1 MFSMAMIFI
10 AFLFFYFFIYILFYL
25 PFFLRVPFFRL
36 LSGGA
41 IKMFCFMVLRSC
53 FRDHTASFG
62 LHGAL
67 FFLFCRGHLNHF
79 DG

>member
-10 AFLFFYFFIYILFYL
+10 AFSFLYSFYL
-25 PFFLRVPFFRL
+25 PCFLRIPFFRL

-41 IKMFCFMVLRSC
+41 IKMFCFTVLRSC